1 MNKTKYIAALC
12 WVAAALLAGCS
23 ATKSVPDGAA
33 LYTGAK
39 IDFGENEKLATKK
52 LTSDLYEV
60 LVPEPNDRIAGLP
73 IRLYLYQFFDNG
85 KEKGIMPWLRDK
97 LGQPPVLY
105 KPDYPRQV
113 EQLLENRLFN
123 NGYFDGSVDSE
134 ITLAGKKASVLY
146 RLQFDEPYRVASVSN
161 RIDHSGIGPLVRA
174 MPPSEVLRPGD
185 VYTLGGLRAEAERIE
200 LYLKQKGYYYFSRDY
215 LMFQV
220 DSTHRDRT
228 VDLRLKLREDA
239 PPKNLRKS
247 FIRNVVVYPDFG
259 SESTDPV
266 TKKDEGVTFQF
277 RTQPQKF
284 RTRPL
289 LSHIFFRPGDP
300 YNLEYHHNTLKR
312 LINLNSL
319 SFANVNF
326 YRPPGTDS
334 LDMAVN
340 LAPRRPQTIQGSV
353 SLSYKNSQYIGPELE
368 LTYINR
374 NLFRGSENLRIR
386 GFTNLNFPV
395 GDNPG
400 QFYENS
406 GLDLTFTLPGLRTPW
421 RRQRRNLTLART
433 KFNLSYERESTEF
446 PLTGEG
452 VLVVI
457 DAFDLKDLQ
466 EGLARDSSYAPSI
479 GINSLKFTFGYQ
491 WQRRPDILHELNPIG
506 LGLQFDEEETPDLKF
521 LIEFLLSARL
531 EPDFRSLVSLEDM
544 IYWNPDYTFLYD
556 SRNIELKRHNF
567 FYRGRLSLTGNQI
580 FPDQEFE
587 FADVEEFESLF
598 LQTEND
604 FRYYYITPKK
614 KHTLATRFIMDL
626 SMPFGEELFLP
637 FLDLYTVGGPNSLR
651 AYSLRELGP
660 GTLSVNDTTFSNNSL
675 WLFAGK
681 GDMHLESSIEFR
693 YKVTS
698 MFETAVFADVGNI
711 WLVNSNTEKAN
722 FRFDRFYK
730 ELGLGVGF
738 GLRLNIDPLVLR
750 LDLAMPLTKP
760 WLPEEERWVGNQI
773 DLFSGSW
780 RKNNLQFNLSFGYPF

>member
-1 MNKTKYIAALC
+1 MTRKIYIPVLC

-23 ATKSVPDGAA
+23 STKSVPGGSA
-33 LYTGAK
+33 LYTGAR
-39 IDFGENEKLATKK
+39 IDFGENEKLVTKK
-52 LTSDLYEV
+52 LTSDLYDVME
-60 LVPEPNDRIAGLP
+60 PEPNDKIAGLP

-85 KEKGIMPWLRDK
+85 KDKGILPWLRDK

-113 EQLLENRLFN
+113 EQLMENRLFN
-123 NGYFDGSVDSE
+123 NGYFDGAVDSE
-134 ITLAGKKASVLY
+134 VTLVDKKASVLY
-146 RLQFDEPYRVASVSN
+146 RLQFEEPYRIDSIEN
-161 RIDHSGIGPLVRA
+161 RIGHPNIGPLLRS
-174 MPPSEVLRPGD
+174 MPQSEVLERGD
-185 VYTLGGLRAEAERIE
+185 VYTLAGLQSEAERIE
-200 LYLKQKGYYYFSRDY
+200 LYLKERGYYFFSRDY

-228 VDLRLKLREDA
+228 VNLRLKLREDT
-239 PPKNLRKS
+239 PPENLRKNY
-247 FIRNVVVYPDFG
+247 IRSIFVNPDFG
-259 SESTDPV
+259 SESAEPV
-266 TKKDEGVTFQF
+266 KEEDEGVTFQF
-277 RTQPQKF
+277 RTRPKKF

-326 YRPPGTDS
+326 YRPRGTDS
-334 LDMAVN
+334 LEMTVS
-340 LAPRRPQTIQGSV
+340 LSPRRPQTIQGSV
-353 SLSYKNSQYIGPELE
+353 GLSYKNSQYIGPELE

-406 GLDLTFTLPGLRTPW
+406 GLELAFTLPGLRTPW

-433 KFNLSYERESTEF
+433 QFNLSYERESTEL

-452 VLVVI
+452 VLAII

-466 EGLARDSSYAPSI
+466 EGLAQDSSYAPSF
-479 GINSLKFTFGYQ
+479 GINSVKFTFGYQ

-506 LGLQFDEEETPDLKF
+506 LGFQFDEEETPDLKF
-521 LIEFLLSARL
+521 LINFLLGVRE
-531 EPDFRSLVSLEDM
+531 EPFYRSLLSLEDM
-544 IYWNPDYTFLYD
+544 IYWNPDYIFLYD
-556 SRNIELKRHNF
+556 SRNIEVKRHNF

-580 FPDQEFE
+580 FPDQDFE
-587 FADVEEFESLF
+587 ILEVEDFESLF

-604 FRYYYITPKK
+604 FRYYYVTPKK
-614 KHTLATRFIMDL
+614 KHTLATRFVLDL
-626 SMPFGEELFLP
+626 SIPFGEELFLP
-637 FLDLYTVGGPNSLR
+637 FLNLYTVGGPNSVR

-660 GTLSVNDTTFSNNSL
+660 GTLSVNDTPFDNNSL

-681 GDMHLESSIEFR
+681 GDMHMESSFEFR
-693 YKVTS
+693 YKITS

-711 WLVNSNTEKAN
+711 WLVESNTERAN

-730 ELGLGVGF
+730 ELGLGVGL

-760 WLPEEERWVGNQI
+760 WLPEGQRWVANQI